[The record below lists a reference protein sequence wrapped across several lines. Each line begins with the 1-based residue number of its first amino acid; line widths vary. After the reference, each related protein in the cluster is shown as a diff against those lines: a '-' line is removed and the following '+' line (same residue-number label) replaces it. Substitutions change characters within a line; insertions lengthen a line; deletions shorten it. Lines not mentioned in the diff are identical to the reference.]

1 MKREDISEIISLTDS
16 RFIEEASAPVKKKT
30 RYIFRYAGI
39 AASVAVAVIAGI
51 VISQSDFITPDPIAT
66 EATSGESGAGK
77 YEQEIAPAPE
87 IVTEPAIETVTGG
100 TSCMKLPPWDALTT
114 SEKYREVT
122 LSGITYRSQV
132 QKIDE
137 ASVLSFIEDTTMQ
150 GYDTY
155 EDKTYTE
162 NAKIYSIRSISTEC
176 AVAVKIGTEDE
187 YYVYVNSYY
196 EPDTLGDFISDLD
209 LKNTV
214 SFRKAYTDEYNYFEN
229 GSGHKQRIYADF
241 DDSVIWNMLE
251 DVLDA
256 KNVEYNHPYDRIGV
270 ETDLPLLGYKNISFA
285 ITPDGYVITNILN
298 TQKCFFIGTE
308 KFTRFDEYLKNNVP
322 FKEKVNVYENNSDGT
337 VPGKGEVQ
345 TSPAY
350 DPSAGQ
356 STPPYDPEA
365 GRGQSVPGYD
375 PDTEVTCESVTSPAF
390 ESSWRNDEPVTIP
403 KNGDQSVPAINI
415 SPMPDGT
422 VTATTEISP

>member
-1 MKREDISEIISLTDS
+1 MKKEKISEIISNIDES
-16 RFIEEASAPVKKKT
+16 FIEESAMAVKKKIPV
-30 RYIFRYAGI
+30 YKYVSI
-39 AASVAVAVIAGI
+39 AACLAVMIIAGI
-51 VISQSDFITPDPIAT
+51 FISQSDFVTPPPVKT
-66 EATSGESGAGK
+66 EETTSNESGGGENK
-77 YEQEIAPAPE
+77 VPEIAPAPE

-100 TSCMKLPPWDALTT
+100 TSCMKIPPWDALTT

-122 LSGITYRSQV
+122 LSGITYYSQV

-150 GYDTY
+150 GYDPY

-162 NAKIYSIRSISTEC
+162 NAKIYSITSISTEC

-196 EPDTLGDFISDLD
+196 EPDTLGDLISDLD

-214 SFRKAYTDEYNYFEN
+214 SFGKAYKDYTDYDKKEFV
-229 GSGHKQRIYADF
+229 SVVFADF
-241 DDSVIWNMLE
+241 DDSIVWNMLLTDTE
-251 DVLDA
+251 V
-256 KNVEYNHPYDRIGV
+256 KNIEYDRFKEMLISV
-270 ETDLPLLGYKNISFA
+270 SVDIPLLGYKNISLGV
-285 ITPDGYVITNILN
+285 TKDGYIVTNIMS

-308 KFTRFDEYLKNNVP
+308 KAEAFEAYISENVA
-322 FKEKVNVYENNSDGT
+322 FKEMVTVYENPDGT
-337 VPGKGEVQ
+337 IPGKGEVQ

-390 ESSWRNDEPVTIP
+390 ESSWRNNEPVTIP

-422 VTATTEISP
+422 VTATTEVSP

>member
-1 MKREDISEIISLTDS
+1 MKKEKISEIISNIDES
-16 RFIEEASAPVKKKT
+16 FIEESAMAVKKKIPV
-30 RYIFRYAGI
+30 YKYVSI
-39 AASVAVAVIAGI
+39 AACLAIMIIAGI
-51 VISQSDFITPDPIAT
+51 FISQSDFTALPPVNT
-66 EATSGESGAGK
+66 GEKTSNESGGGENK
-77 YEQEIAPAPE
+77 VTEIAPAPE

-150 GYDTY
+150 GYDPY

-298 TQKCFFIGTE
+298 TQKCFFIGAE

-322 FKEKVNVYENNSDGT
+322 FKEEVNVYENNPDGT
-337 VPGKGEVQ
+337 IPGKGEE
-345 TSPAY
+345 A
-350 DPSAGQ
+350 Q
-356 STPPYDPEA
+356 STPGYNPNDPMSIPPSPPENTPSGEEKSTKTSEFSLNEA
-365 GRGQSVPGYD
+365 VTNSASGNSSSQSSPPVN
-375 PDTEVTCESVTSPAF
+375 PDVTS
-390 ESSWRNDEPVTIP
+390 NDSLVEA
-403 KNGDQSVPAINI
+403 S
-415 SPMPDGT
+415 T
-422 VTATTEISP
+422 VSE